1 MLLQLVKGMR
11 TVKVTRNYQIT
22 IPKDIRKKLGIEV
35 GDVLRVEVEGDRV
48 LLKKGDVEL
57 PVFKGGKGLSAEDIE
72 ERIERG
78 MKETLTNG
86 GD

>member
-1 MLLQLVKGMR
+1 MLLQLVKGMG

-35 GDVLRVEVEGDRV
+35 GDVLCVEVEGDRV

-57 PVFKGGKGLSAEDIE
+57 PVFKGGKGLSVEDIE

>member
-1 MLLQLVKGMR
+1 MG

>member
-1 MLLQLVKGMR
+1 M
-11 TVKVTRNYQIT
+11 KVTRNYQIT

-57 PVFKGGKGLSAEDIE
+57 PVFKGGKGLGVEEIE

>member
-1 MLLQLVKGMR
+1 MR

-57 PVFKGGKGLSAEDIE
+57 PVFKGGRGLSVEEIE

-78 MKETLTNG
+78 MKETLTDG